1 MSIAVVLAGGKS
13 ARMGHD
19 KATMY
24 GGVERLQQ
32 CLEEAGFQRVIVL
45 CGSAER
51 KKAFAGE
58 VMADPPNI
66 DGLHRLIPWVRNKLQ
81 ADILL
86 VPCDA
91 FLLTKEAVQRLL
103 EQAEHGGVPLDGD
116 GIRQP
121 LFAYL
126 PQATRLDESANSV
139 TGLMKAVPSV
149 ELNEYAACFTNFNT
163 QNDLSRLEREHPPR

>member
-13 ARMGHD
+13 TRMGHD

-24 GGVERLQQ
+24 GGVERLQR
-32 CLEEAGFQRVIVL
+32 CLTEAGFQRIVVL

-51 KKAFAGE
+51 KGAFAGE
-58 VMADPPNI
+58 VLVDPPNI
-66 DGLHRLIPWVRNKLQ
+66 DGLHRLIPWVRDELQ
-81 ADILL
+81 ADLL
-86 VPCDA
+86 FVPCDA
-91 FLLTKEAVQRLL
+91 FLLTKEAVQCFL

-116 GIRQP
+116 GTRQP

-126 PQATRLDESANSV
+126 PQATRLDELANSV

-149 ELNEYAACFTNFNT
+149 EVKEHAACFTNFNT
-163 QNDLSRLEREHPPR
+163 HNDLSRLEREPPSR